1 MGIPVITCKCAVCL
15 SDNPKN
21 KRLRPSALLSIGE
34 KRFLFDAGPD
44 LRYQL
49 LRYGIE
55 DLDALLLTHVH
66 FDHIAGLD
74 DLRVFYFF
82 RKKKIPCLLS
92 QNSLQFIEEKYPHLD
107 YFQYTLCEGDFGKVS
122 FGGLDW
128 ECLSF
133 SQNGAKVTGFRLG
146 KFAYVLDIKKYT
158 EQVFEALKGV
168 ETLVLSGLR
177 PMPSPS
183 HLSLPQATAF
193 AQKVGAKMTWISHI
207 AHELDHDEAN
217 ASLPSMIQLA
227 YDGLEVEIF

>member
-82 RKKKIPCLLS
+82 RK
-92 QNSLQFIEEKYPHLD
+92 N
-107 YFQYTLCEGDFGKVS
+107 
-122 FGGLDW
+122 
-128 ECLSF
+128 
-133 SQNGAKVTGFRLG
+133 R
-146 KFAYVLDIKKYT
+146 
-158 EQVFEALKGV
+158 
-168 ETLVLSGLR
+168 
-177 PMPSPS
+177 
-183 HLSLPQATAF
+183 
-193 AQKVGAKMTWISHI
+193 
-207 AHELDHDEAN
+207 
-217 ASLPSMIQLA
+217 
-227 YDGLEVEIF
+227 